1 MLFKKDHQLA
11 APALDRR
18 DFLAMTT
25 AAGLSL
31 TCLPNTASAQSKS
44 VRWIV
49 GFAPGGG
56 NDLVAR
62 LLGQWLTDHYG
73 QTYVIENREGAAG
86 NIATEAVIHSPP
98 DANTLLLISS
108 NNATNAAAN
117 DRVKETFVNGIA
129 PVAAISKNSLIMVVN
144 NNVPAKTVPEFI
156 AYTKANPGKIN
167 MASAGSGGIGHLTGE
182 LFKMMTGTDLV
193 HVPFRG
199 NAPALGALLGGHVDV
214 LFPSFV
220 SAKEFI
226 KSGQLRG
233 LAVTSAQ
240 RSTDMPELPT
250 VGDYLPGFE
259 AETWYGVGAPKA
271 TPPALIQ
278 ELNTQFAAALSDTGI
293 VARFAEFGDI
303 PTPMTAAKFNE
314 FIEREIAKWTQ
325 VAKFAKL

>member
-1 MLFKKDHQLA
+1 MSFKKDRTLA
-11 APALDRR
+11 AQPMDRR
-18 DFLAMTT
+18 GFLAGA
-25 AAGLSL
+25 AAGLTL
-31 TCLPNTASAQSKS
+31 TCVPDFAHAQNRS

-62 LLGQWLTDHYG
+62 LLGQWLSDNYG
-73 QTYVIENREGAAG
+73 PTYVIENREGAAG

-129 PVAAISKNSLIMVVN
+129 PVAATSKNSLVMVVN
-144 NNVPAKTVPEFI
+144 TNVPAKTVPEFI
-156 AYTKANPGKIN
+156 AYAKANPGKLN

-226 KSGQLRG
+226 KTGQIRG
-233 LAVTSAQ
+233 LAVTSAA

-250 VGDYLPGFE
+250 VGEFLPGFE
-259 AETWYGVGAPKA
+259 AETWYGVGAPKG
-271 TPPALIQ
+271 TPTELI
-278 ELNTQFAAALSDTGI
+278 EKLNAQFAAALSDAGI
-293 VARFAEFGDI
+293 VKRFAEFGDI
-303 PTPMTAAKFNE
+303 PTPMTAARFNE
-314 FIEREIAKWTQ
+314 FMEQEITKWTK
-325 VAKFAKL
+325 VARFAKL

>member
-1 MLFKKDHQLA
+1 MSFKKDRTLA
-11 APALDRR
+11 APPMDRR
-18 DFLAMTT
+18 GFLAGA
-25 AAGLSL
+25 AAGLTL
-31 TCLPNTASAQSKS
+31 TCVPDFAHAQNRS

-62 LLGQWLTDHYG
+62 LLGQWLSDNYG
-73 QTYVIENREGAAG
+73 PTYVIENREGAAG

-129 PVAAISKNSLIMVVN
+129 PVAAISKNSLVMVVN
-144 NNVPAKTVPEFI
+144 TNVPAKTVPEFI
-156 AYTKANPGKIN
+156 AYAKANPGKLN

-226 KSGQLRG
+226 KTGQIRG
-233 LAVTSAQ
+233 LAVTSAAP
-240 RSTDMPELPT
+240 STDMPELPT
-250 VGDYLPGFE
+250 VGEFLPGFE
-259 AETWYGVGAPKA
+259 AETWYGVGAPKG
-271 TPPALIQ
+271 TPTELI
-278 ELNTQFAAALSDTGI
+278 EKLNAQFAAALSDAGI
-293 VARFAEFGDI
+293 VKRFAEFGDI
-303 PTPMTAAKFNE
+303 PTPMTAARFNE
-314 FIEREIAKWTQ
+314 FMEQEITKWTK
-325 VAKFAKL
+325 VARFAKL